1 LLIPWITA
9 FQRRNPELVVNLTL
23 TLGPVHIIPP
33 ECDIRINHG
42 LYPCSNAVIRKLGE
56 MRRMMVAS
64 AGYLAKHGAPKTPED
79 LEFHELLG
87 GNDLVNGAPLVLL
100 KNNERVLVPIHS
112 KLRLKD
118 HTAARTAA
126 LSDAGISVHAFC
138 YDTLD
143 LVRRKQLIHVLPEW
157 EPEPSP
163 VSLLLPVGRKPT
175 SAVEALCDFISEKW
189 RSNPELIF

>member
-1 LLIPWITA
+1 M
-9 FQRRNPELVVNLTL
+9 
-23 TLGPVHIIPP
+23 HIIPP

-64 AGYLAKHGAPKTPED
+64 AGYLGKHGVPKTPED

-100 KNNERVLVPIHS
+100 KDNERVIVPIHS

-126 LSDAGISVHAFC
+126 LFDAGISVHAFR
-138 YDTLD
+138 YDTME
-143 LVRRKQLIHVLPEW
+143 LVRRKLLIHVLPDW

-163 VSLLLPVGRKPT
+163 VSLLLPIGRKPS
-175 SAVEALCDFISEKW
+175 SAVEALCDFIAEKW
-189 RSNPELIF
+189 RSNPELVFDHGL